1 MEIVG
6 GRSARSYD
14 ETHKAARNVREGA
27 QMKSFVLFF
36 SLFFAAAVQ
45 AQLPRP
51 DHIVIVIEENKSFS
65 DVIGSPHAPYLNALA
80 KRGALLANFTSAHHP
95 SQPNYV
101 DFFAG
106 SPLGV
111 CDDRCIQLS
120 FTSNNLGAALLATPG
135 RSFIGYAE
143 DLPAKPVCDLNGF
156 AKRHCPWMDFSN
168 IPSSATKTLW
178 KFPKDFRRL
187 PTVSIVIPNVVHDM
201 HDGKYVPFEVRMGD
215 HWLKSR
221 LGAYARWAE
230 THNSL
235 LIVTWDEDSD
245 ENYRIQC
252 PTTINTAPP
261 ANHIPTIIAGDH
273 VKPGAR
279 SGTPYSHHDLLRTIL
294 DMYGIQP
301 FAGAATAKDIN
312 DIWR

>member
-1 MEIVG
+1 MYQWCEG
-6 GRSARSYD
+6 ASQAS
-14 ETHKAARNVREGA
+14 ARNVRERV

-36 SLFFAAAVQ
+36 SLFASAAFAQ

-51 DHIVIVIEENKSFS
+51 DHIVIVIDENKSFS
-65 DVIGSPHAPYLNALA
+65 DVIGSKHAPYLNALA
-80 KRGALLANFTSAHHP
+80 NRGALLTNFTAAHHP
-95 SQPNYV
+95 SQPNYI

-111 CDDRCIQLS
+111 CDDRCIELS
-120 FTSNNLGAALLATPG
+120 FTANNLGAALFATPG
-135 RSFIGYAE
+135 RSFGGYAE
-143 DLPAKPVCDLNGF
+143 DLPAKPECDLNGF

-168 IPSSATKTLW
+168 IPASATKVLW
-178 KFPKDFRRL
+178 KFPKDFRKL
-187 PTVSIVIPNVVHDM
+187 PTVSIVIPNVLHDM
-201 HDGKYVPFEVRMGD
+201 HDGKLIAFEVRQGD
-215 HWLKSR
+215 RWLRSK

-245 ENYRIQC
+245 ENYRIVC
-252 PTTINTAPP
+252 PATINTAPP
-261 ANHIPTIIAGDH
+261 ANRIPTIIAGEH
-273 VKPGAR
+273 VKPGVR
-279 SGTPYSHHDLLRTIL
+279 SATPYSHHDLLRTIL
-294 DMYGIQP
+294 DMYGIPP